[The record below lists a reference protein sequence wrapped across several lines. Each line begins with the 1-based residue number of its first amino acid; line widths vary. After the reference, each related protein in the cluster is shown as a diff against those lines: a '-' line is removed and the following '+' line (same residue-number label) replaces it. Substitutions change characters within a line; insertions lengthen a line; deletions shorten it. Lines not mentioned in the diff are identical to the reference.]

1 MLFNLYSFFGFISI
15 LSFPVLDVGCLDWQ
29 DVEDPDRGVRR
40 SCQLGVQQGYG
51 TRVLQVLYMGDCS
64 SNYQVK
70 CLIPNIC
77 YKKFYPYKLV
87 FAMLRDL
94 PDPGSITLKNRS
106 RSRPLY
112 VKRIDPNPGSVTLKN
127 GSGSRVRYVK
137 NGSGSSSEA
146 FFTFKQ
152 FHLQNKIWNI

>member
-1 MLFNLYSFFGFISI
+1 MLSVHIPTFQGKSGFFRREEGLMIFQENINKMLLNLYSFFGFISI
-15 LSFPVLDVGCLDWQ
+15 LIFPVLDVGCLDWQ

-106 RSRPLY
+106 KSWPLY
-112 VKRIDPNPGSVTLKN
+112 VKKWIRILGQL
-127 GSGSRVRYVK
+127 R
-137 NGSGSSSEA
+137 
-146 FFTFKQ
+146 
-152 FHLQNKIWNI
+152 